1 MSFYGKEKGKA
12 FAPGWFLADNESCTR
27 LTYLVGGDDYAG
39 TVREADGRKVVPM
52 GSLYPSTSAP
62 VGIVYEDIDVKVN
75 GNSANVIGKTKIL
88 ASPFGVSKSW
98 WKLRQD
104 MELEKING
112 KWIIKKSV
120 ASMY

>member
-1 MSFYGKEKGKA
+1 MKDEGLVRQLFISLCQASIDKDIDLINSI
-12 FAPGWFLADNESCTR
+12 LAEDYILVHMTGMKQSKSDYIKSV
-27 LTYLVGGDDYAG
+27 LTGELKYYEV
-39 TVREADGRKVVPM
+39 
-52 GSLYPSTSAP
+52 
-62 VGIVYEDIDVKVN
+62 VYEDIDVKVN